1 MSLPAAAD
9 PDPTP
14 EREYRLRIRLP
25 RPDRAWQAELRDL
38 AAATDSPAL
47 VFDTP
52 LELARHLA
60 GATPGNG
67 LR

>member
-1 MSLPAAAD
+1 MSLPRPAD
-9 PDPTP
+9 PDRPP
-14 EREYRLRIRLP
+14 EREYHLRIHTP
-25 RPDRAWQAELRDL
+25 RPGRAWQAELQDL
-38 AAATDSPAL
+38 AAAADSPAL

-60 GATPGNG
+60 GATPGAG